1 MLAIP
6 PLFPKKGIRPVFGL
20 LWGILNPA
28 HKREPSDDQTVIKN
42 GPIFDQDTKDLIIM
56 ERLFKKILH
65 FFYKEWF
72 LLVMLIA
79 IGLIVLL
86 FETL

>member
-1 MLAIP
+1 
-6 PLFPKKGIRPVFGL
+6 
-20 LWGILNPA
+20 
-28 HKREPSDDQTVIKN
+28 
-42 GPIFDQDTKDLIIM
+42 M